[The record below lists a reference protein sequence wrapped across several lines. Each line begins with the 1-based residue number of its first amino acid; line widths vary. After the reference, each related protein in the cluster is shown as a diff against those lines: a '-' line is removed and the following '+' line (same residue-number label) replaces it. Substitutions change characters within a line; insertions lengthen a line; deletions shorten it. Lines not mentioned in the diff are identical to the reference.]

1 MDRQIRG
8 AAGGKNG
15 AMSQSFA
22 SLLPALETAA
32 RQAGALILDVY
43 AGDFAVESKADD
55 SPVTEADRQAETLI
69 LSALAD
75 LAPGVPIIAEEEAA
89 AGRLPA
95 VGSDPFWL
103 VDPLDGT
110 KEFVKRSGEFTVNIG
125 LVAGGVPVLGVV
137 FAPALGW
144 LWSAAGTATVVDP
157 DGFRRPL
164 TCRPIPET
172 EPVVLAS
179 RLHGSAEAL
188 ERFLSTLRRPS
199 IARAGSSLKFCRIAE
214 GAADFYPRFGPTS
227 EWDTAAGHAVL
238 VAAGGS
244 VTLPDGAPFTYGKP
258 GFLNRDGF
266 LAQGTTPP
274 GV

>member
-1 MDRQIRG
+1 
-8 AAGGKNG
+8 
-15 AMSQSFA
+15 MSYSHA
-22 SLLPALETAA
+22 SLLPALETVA

-43 AGDFAVESKADD
+43 AGDFAVENKADE
-55 SPVTEADRQAETLI
+55 SPVTEADRRAEALI
-69 LSALAD
+69 LPVLAG

-95 VGSDPFWL
+95 VGSGPFWL

-125 LVAGGVPVLGVV
+125 LIVDGAPVLGVV

-144 LWSAAGTATVVDP
+144 LWSAAGTATAVGP
-157 DGFRRPL
+157 DGVRRPL
-164 TCRPIPET
+164 TCRPIPRS

-179 RLHGSAEAL
+179 RLHGSGEL
-188 ERFLSTLRRPS
+188 LDRFLSTLRRPT

-214 GAADFYPRFGPTS
+214 GVADFYPRFGPTS

-238 VAAGGS
+238 AAAGGV

-266 LAQGTTPP
+266 LARGRTSP
-274 GV
+274 